1 MKKNNGIVVKVLALL
16 VLLTLLSGCQLKEK
30 GVHGEPAEKEGD
42 VSIFVISDPHL
53 LSSQIND
60 GGKAFERYSL
70 GGDGKNL
77 PYIEEIFSVFMKEVL
92 EKKPDYLLVSGDLTN
107 NGEGASHE
115 DLAVYFET
123 LESQGTEVLVTPG
136 NHDLLNPHARGFS
149 GETQV
154 KVDTVTPEEFIEIY
168 KDFGF
173 QDALYRDE
181 ASLSYVYEA
190 SEDLWILMMDTNRYE
205 ENLKLGYPQ
214 AGGILRLSTFQFMRQ
229 VLKEAKEKGIE
240 VISASHHNSI
250 IHAHNAVEDYV
261 LDNSE
266 EYVNILKAGGV
277 KLNLTG
283 HIHIQDIQK
292 DPQGSQYFEIASG
305 ALSVYPHKY
314 GQLLFGKEE
323 GIRYESVKVPLD
335 TVMTGSRLSAFE
347 SLDAQSKAFFAANS
361 SSRIY
366 HRLISEEGETEED
379 AKIMA
384 EAVGELNAL
393 YFGGDED
400 QFSEKLLRHP
410 GVQLL
415 LLRENTRT
423 SQYVTRM
430 LTEEGPDDNSL
441 FIPLKEKN

>member
-1 MKKNNGIVVKVLALL
+1 MKKNSITMRVVSLLAVL
-16 VLLTLLSGCQLKEK
+16 VLFTGCQLKEK
-30 GVHGEPAEKEGD
+30 EVHGESSRKEGE

-53 LSSQIND
+53 LSSRIND
-60 GGKAFERYSL
+60 KGKAFERYSV

-77 PYIEEIFSVFMKEVL
+77 PYIEEIFSVFMKEVQ

-107 NGEGASHE
+107 NGERASHE
-115 DLAVYFET
+115 DLAAYFKS
-123 LESQGTEVLVTPG
+123 LEEQGTEVLVTPG
-136 NHDLLNPHARGFS
+136 NHDLQNPHARGFL
-149 GETQV
+149 GDKQM
-154 KVDTVTPEEFIEIY
+154 KVDTVTSEEFTALY

-190 SEDLWILMMDTNRYE
+190 SEDLWILMMDTNRYS
-205 ENLKLGYPQ
+205 ENVKLGYPQ
-214 AGGILRLSTFQFMRQ
+214 AGGILSLSSFQFMRQ

-250 IHAHNAVEDYV
+250 IHAQNAVEDYV

-292 DPQGSQYFEIASG
+292 DPHGSQYFEIASG

-335 TVMTGSRLSAFE
+335 TVMTGSRLSEFE

-366 HRLISEEGETEED
+366 HRLITEEGETEED
-379 AKIMA
+379 AKVMA

-400 QFSEKLLRHP
+400 QFSEKLLQHP

-430 LTEEGPDDNSL
+430 LTEEGPDDNRL
-441 FIPLKEKN
+441 FIPRAAED